1 MFRFGGELK
10 KANARFEFVPP
21 RGRIPYQNGHPSGT
35 NRFFFWTCQSQSLAK
50 LPPHEFEVK
59 NGVRRVG
66 RQRGSVQSCGSPLC
80 SDSEP
85 FAKISECGICA
96 SARTH
101 GLEAHSI
108 GSVPIRIRSQTEG
121 SRVWETGRP
130 PHEFEIEGFLLSESA
145 ARGGQPS
152 CSDSVLPEVNRAN
165 GFLAGADSAVAF
177 LSRFGSGCK
186 ADGSS
191 RD

>member
-1 MFRFGGELK
+1 MDILRVQIDFFSGPAKVNPWRSF
-10 KANARFEFVPP
+10 PP
-21 RGRIPYQNGHPSGT
+21 N
-35 NRFFFWTCQSQSLAK
+35 
-50 LPPHEFEVK
+50 EFEVK

-85 FAKISECGICA
+85 FAKIPACGICA

-108 GSVPIRIRSQTEG
+108 GSVPTRIRSQTEG